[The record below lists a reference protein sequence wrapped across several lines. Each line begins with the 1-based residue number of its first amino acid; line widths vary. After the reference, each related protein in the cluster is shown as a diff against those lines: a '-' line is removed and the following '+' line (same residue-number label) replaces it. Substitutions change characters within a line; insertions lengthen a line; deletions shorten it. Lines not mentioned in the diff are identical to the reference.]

1 MKLYEEMIEV
11 LKFNLIVGMNDSI
24 ILFSFFPDR
33 FFLEDPSMPQ
43 KKIYKY

>member
-24 ILFSFFPDR
+24 ILFSFFPAR
-33 FFLEDPSMPQ
+33 FFSGRPLNASENNL
-43 KKIYKY
+43 